1 MTSIVRNAAAL
12 STAATLAVDGATFRE
27 GMSCFAEA
35 VTIVTTDGPAG
46 LAGAT
51 ATAVT
56 SVSDNPPTILVCLN
70 RTSKSAPRFV
80 ANGVFCVNALK
91 PEHRELADVFAGRT
105 GLHLEERFGKGE
117 WSPLSTGA
125 PALVGAA
132 VALDCRIVDIKDVA
146 THHVM
151 IGEVVGVRMGPQAAS
166 LVYVHRSYRTV

>member
-1 MTSIVRNAAAL
+1 MTSTVRLAAAL
-12 STAATLAVDGATFRE
+12 PTAAMAAVDGVTFRE

-80 ANGVFCVNALK
+80 ANGVFCVNALM

-105 GLHLEERFGKGE
+105 GCISMSASPRANGRRWRRGRRR
-117 WSPLSTGA
+117 WSARRWRWTAAWST
-125 PALVGAA
+125 
-132 VALDCRIVDIKDVA
+132 
-146 THHVM
+146 
-151 IGEVVGVRMGPQAAS
+151 S
-166 LVYVHRSYRTV
+166 RTSRRTM